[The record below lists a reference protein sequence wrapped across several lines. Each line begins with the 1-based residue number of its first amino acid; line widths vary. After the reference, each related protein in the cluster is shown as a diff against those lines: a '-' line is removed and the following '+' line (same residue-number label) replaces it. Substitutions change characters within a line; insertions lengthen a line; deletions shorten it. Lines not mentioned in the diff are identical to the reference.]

1 MTQYLTVLG
10 IVVVVVAVYAASRRM
25 GILAPIPLMITGVIL
40 GLTPW
45 IDTPGLDP
53 ELILFGFL
61 PPLLFVAAQEFSV
74 PAFRLHMR
82 PILLLAVGLVIFTS
96 LAVGFALHAVMPQI
110 PLSAALALGAVV
122 GPPDAVSAIA
132 VARKLGLPRKLVTIL
147 EGESLLNDATALV
160 LLRVAVAAAVGEAVG
175 VGGIALTAAQSA
187 GGGLLVGLIA
197 GVVIS
202 FLHRRTLYPLLDNA
216 ISLIT
221 PFAAYYG
228 AELIHGS
235 GVVAVVVTGLYVG
248 HRLPTMMSAASRL
261 QMAAF
266 WKMVVFMLEGAV
278 FVLVGLHINLIVH
291 DLTEPIHVLVG
302 LSALVVG
309 IVMVTR
315 FVWIIPASYMTRLFP
330 NRERD
335 RESLTYPLVLSW
347 AGMRG
352 AITLAAAL
360 TLPLYLA
367 DGVTPF
373 PHRTLLIWLAF
384 VTIMATLLLQ
394 GTTLPTLVH
403 RLKVKQD
410 DPKMDALAEA
420 AVQHEATR
428 AALVR
433 LEQEITEQPAPQEV
447 VLRLRQGATIRANHA
462 WERLGPEE
470 VETPS
475 DSYRRLRHAMLDTE
489 RGVFIS
495 ARDEGRIPDEVLTR
509 VQRDMDLEES
519 LLGREHG

>member
-1 MTQYLTVLG
+1 MSQYLTILG
-10 IVVVVVAVYAASRRM
+10 IVAVVVAVYAASRRM
-25 GILAPIPLMITGVIL
+25 GILAPIPLMIVGVAL
-40 GLTPW
+40 GLAPF
-45 IDTPGLDP
+45 IQTPGLDP

-82 PILLLAVGLVIFTS
+82 PILLLAVGLVVFTS

-110 PLSAALALGAVV
+110 PLAAALALGAVV

-132 VARKLGLPRKLVTIL
+132 IARRLGLPRRLVTIL

-160 LLRVAVAAAVGEAVG
+160 LLRVAVAAAVGQAVG
-175 VGGIALTAAQSA
+175 VGGIALTAVQAA

-202 FLHRRTLYPLLDNA
+202 FLHRKTLYPLLDNA

-221 PFAAYYG
+221 PFAAYYA

-235 GVVAVVVTGLYVG
+235 GVVATVVCGLYVG

-278 FVLVGLHINLIVH
+278 FVLVGLHINLVIH
-291 DLTEPIHVLVG
+291 DLTEPLPVLIG

-309 IVMVTR
+309 VVIVAR
-315 FVWIIPASYMTRLFP
+315 FVWIIPAAYVTRLFP
-330 NRERD
+330 SHSRSRN
-335 RESLTYPLVLSW
+335 SLTEPLVLSW

-384 VTIMATLLLQ
+384 VTIMVTLLLQ
-394 GTTLPTLVH
+394 GTTLPWLVR
-403 RLKVKQD
+403 RLKVSRD

-420 AVQHEATR
+420 AVRHEATR

-433 LEQEITEQPAPQEV
+433 LEQEITDEPAPSEV
-447 VLRLRQGATIRANHA
+447 VERLRQGATIRANRA
-462 WERLGPEE
+462 WEALGPEE

-489 RGVFIS
+489 RGVFIA
-495 ARDEGRIPDEVLTR
+495 ARDTGRIPDEVLTR

-519 LLGREHG
+519 LIGREHG

>member
-1 MTQYLTVLG
+1 MSQYLTVLG
-10 IVVVVVAVYAASRRM
+10 IVIVVIAVYAASRRL
-25 GILAPIPLMITGVIL
+25 GILAPIPLMIVGVIL

-45 IDTPGLDP
+45 IATPALDP
-53 ELILFGFL
+53 DLILFGIL

-96 LAVGFALHAVMPQI
+96 LAVGFALHAVMPSI

-132 VARKLGLPRKLVTIL
+132 VARRLGLPRKLVTIL

-175 VGGIALTAAQSA
+175 IGGIALTAVQSA
-187 GGGLLVGLIA
+187 GGGLLVGLVA
-197 GVVIS
+197 AVVMT

-216 ISLIT
+216 LSLIT
-221 PFAAYYG
+221 PFVAYYA

-278 FVLVGLHINLIVH
+278 FVLVGMHVNFIVH
-291 DLTEPIHVLVG
+291 DLTEPIEVIVG

-309 IVMVTR
+309 IVIAAR
-315 FVWIIPASYMTRLFP
+315 FVWIIPAFYTTRLFP
-330 NRERD
+330 SRERD
-335 RESLTYPLVLSW
+335 RDSLVQPIVLSW

-360 TLPLYLA
+360 TLPLYLS
-367 DGVTPF
+367 DGSTPF

-384 VTIMATLLLQ
+384 VTIVVTLLLQ
-394 GTTLPTLVH
+394 GTTLPVLV
-403 RLKVKQD
+403 RKLKIKRD
-410 DPKMDALAEA
+410 DSKADALAEA
-420 AVQHEATR
+420 SVQHEATR

-433 LEQEITEQPAPQEV
+433 LEQEITEHPAPTEV
-447 VLRLRQGATIRANHA
+447 VQRLRQGAQIRANHA
-462 WERLGPEE
+462 WERLGPAD

-475 DSYRRLRHAMLDTE
+475 DAFRRLRHAMLDTE
-489 RGVFIS
+489 RGVFVS